1 MCLFNIF
8 CLLNNIL
15 GLGTGRHVVV
25 GFWCWLFGN
34 GRCFCFWWPWDWK
47 VPSDIPELKKFNL
60 SAACAGVLQDIR
72 CAYILQLMV
81 TLVSKTAKN
90 LLPIFDALRGNDR
103 TMLTKCL
110 RDLDTCMLSQEALCI
125 GWTKGLE
132 QLLNTR
138 SISAHS
144 VLVELKIKPVT
155 PAALHLLGS
164 GNQTSSENL
173 GDTSDGDAHGDQP
186 ICLTIN
192 ELLLFGSEGN
202 DVVGTDQLHC
212 CNWLCRQ
219 PSSMQP
225 LSWRTPGDPSWR
237 LWSCLKMRRQPRV
250 GRVGRP
256 KSELLLRIDDPS
268 SLMRSA
274 QDPQVQLYRLPDDF
288 ELAFQ
293 WHSWLLVFHFFLLLY
308 DTPHK
313 FVYHAMV
320 SPTKIW

>member
-1 MCLFNIF
+1 
-8 CLLNNIL
+8 
-15 GLGTGRHVVV
+15 
-25 GFWCWLFGN
+25 
-34 GRCFCFWWPWDWK
+34 
-47 VPSDIPELKKFNL
+47 
-60 SAACAGVLQDIR
+60 
-72 CAYILQLMV
+72 
-81 TLVSKTAKN
+81 
-90 LLPIFDALRGNDR
+90 
-103 TMLTKCL
+103 
-110 RDLDTCMLSQEALCI
+110 MLSQEALCI

-186 ICLTIN
+186 ICLIIN

-202 DVVGTDQLHC
+202 DVVGTDQLHLLQLTLQTAII
-212 CNWLCRQ
+212 NAAIELENT
-219 PSSMQP
+219 
-225 LSWRTPGDPSWR
+225 WRSKLTIVIMPEDE
-237 LWSCLKMRRQPRV
+237 KTTK
-250 GRVGRP
+250 GRKSGPP

-288 ELAFQ
+288 ELAFSGTVGYLSFIFLGFYTIHLTNLSTMQ
-293 WHSWLLVFHFFLLLY
+293 WFHLQKFGRYRHTHTLTHPLVVLPVLHL
-308 DTPHK
+308 TSH
-313 FVYHAMV
+313 V
-320 SPTKIW
+320 SC

>member
-1 MCLFNIF
+1 M
-8 CLLNNIL
+8 
-15 GLGTGRHVVV
+15 
-25 GFWCWLFGN
+25 

-202 DVVGTDQLHC
+202 DVVGTDQLHLLQLTLQTAII
-212 CNWLCRQ
+212 NAAIELENT
-219 PSSMQP
+219 
-225 LSWRTPGDPSWR
+225 WRSKLTIVIMPEDE
-237 LWSCLKMRRQPRV
+237 KTTK
-250 GRVGRP
+250 GRKSGPP
-256 KSELLLRIDDPS
+256 KSELLCESTTRHRWWGLPKIHKFSCTDYQMTS
-268 SLMRSA
+268 S
-274 QDPQVQLYRLPDDF
+274 
-288 ELAFQ
+288 
-293 WHSWLLVFHFFLLLY
+293 WHSVAQLVTCLSFFFAFIRYTSQICLPCNGFTYKNLVGT
-308 DTPHK
+308 DTHTHTHTDP
-313 FVYHAMV
+313 
-320 SPTKIW
+320 PTCGLASVASHISCLMLIY

>member
-1 MCLFNIF
+1 
-8 CLLNNIL
+8 
-15 GLGTGRHVVV
+15 
-25 GFWCWLFGN
+25 
-34 GRCFCFWWPWDWK
+34 
-47 VPSDIPELKKFNL
+47 
-60 SAACAGVLQDIR
+60 
-72 CAYILQLMV
+72 MV

-186 ICLTIN
+186 IFLTIN
-192 ELLLFGSEGN
+192 ELSLFGSEGN
-202 DVVGTDQLHC
+202 DVVGTDQLHLLQLTLQTAII
-212 CNWLCRQ
+212 NAAIELENT
-219 PSSMQP
+219 
-225 LSWRTPGDPSWR
+225 WRSKLTIVIMPEDE
-237 LWSCLKMRRQPRV
+237 KTTK
-250 GRVGRP
+250 GRKSGPP

-288 ELAFQ
+288 ELAFSGTVGYLSFIFFAFIRYTSQ
-293 WHSWLLVFHFFLLLY
+293 ICLPCNGFTYKNLVGT
-308 DTPHK
+308 DTHTHTDP
-313 FVYHAMV
+313 
-320 SPTKIW
+320 PTCGLASVASHISCLMLIY

>member
-1 MCLFNIF
+1 
-8 CLLNNIL
+8 
-15 GLGTGRHVVV
+15 
-25 GFWCWLFGN
+25 
-34 GRCFCFWWPWDWK
+34 
-47 VPSDIPELKKFNL
+47 
-60 SAACAGVLQDIR
+60 
-72 CAYILQLMV
+72 MV

-192 ELLLFGSEGN
+192 ELSLFGSEGN
-202 DVVGTDQLHC
+202 DVVGTDQLHLLQLTLQTAII
-212 CNWLCRQ
+212 NAAIELENT
-219 PSSMQP
+219 
-225 LSWRTPGDPSWR
+225 WRSKLTIVIMPEDE
-237 LWSCLKMRRQPRV
+237 KTTK
-250 GRVGRP
+250 GRKSGPP

-288 ELAFQ
+288 ELAFSGTVGYLSFIFFAFIRYTSQ
-293 WHSWLLVFHFFLLLY
+293 ICLPCNGFTYKNLVGT
-308 DTPHK
+308 DTHT
-313 FVYHAMV
+313 H
-320 SPTKIW
+320 